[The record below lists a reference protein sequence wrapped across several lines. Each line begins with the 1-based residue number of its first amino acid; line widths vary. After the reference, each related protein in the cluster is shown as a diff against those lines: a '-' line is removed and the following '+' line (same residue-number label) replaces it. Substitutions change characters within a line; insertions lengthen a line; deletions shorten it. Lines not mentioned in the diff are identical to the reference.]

1 MTEKQMATWRK
12 ARNLLTGTIV
22 EMVDGRVGML
32 TKDTGDPNTYWVKT
46 SNDHAVCIKPSDRVV
61 IVATTLDLA
70 VDWLDRYNH
79 ASEAEKEVMVQH
91 GKEPK
96 PF

>member
-1 MTEKQMATWRK
+1 MAEKKDPQWAK
-12 ARNLLTGTIV
+12 ARNLQTGTIV

-32 TKDTGDPNTYWVKT
+32 TKNTGDPNTYWVKT
-46 SNDHAVCIKPSDRVV
+46 SNDYAVCIKPSARLVV
-61 IVATTLDLA
+61 VATTLDLA

-79 ASEAEKEVMVQH
+79 ASEAEKQVMVQH
-91 GKEPK
+91 AQEPR

>member
-46 SNDHAVCIKPSDRVV
+46 SNDYAVCIKPSDRLVV
-61 IVATTLDLA
+61 VATTLDLA

-79 ASEAEKEVMVQH
+79 ASEAEKATMVQH